1 MVKKTKSNPFHKIL
15 SVILLIIGFY
25 MFIVDGVIRAGGPR
39 MGGLGYIDNY
49 SFFSIVLGG
58 VFIIMGYILF
68 RKSFKK

>member
-1 MVKKTKSNPFHKIL
+1 
-15 SVILLIIGFY
+15 